1 MGIMLY
7 NDINLIPSKRSG
19 TTPARV
25 VIGLL
30 SVILVLSLVNVFL
43 VYEPLKEKRLKE
55 DRLNSLNSVVAGYGD
70 IATEYMNARDE
81 YERYTAK
88 TANLKAILKED
99 FSATDEIQAFALVCP
114 EGLKIR
120 SYAMTDGN
128 LTIGCYADT
137 YEIIGHYIDILKEV
151 DYFEDI
157 AYSTIIHVTEMVEDP
172 EGEPVVR
179 TTESGEEISEIPL
192 IEKEGYTFTLNVKVK
207 KKL

>member
-1 MGIMLY
+1 MLY

-99 FSATDEIQAFALVCP
+99 FSATDEIQAFALACP